1 MSKET
6 LRLVLV
12 KKTITKG
19 KNKFNTYFTIMKL
32 PEEPNGEA
40 IQHSVT
46 VKFRKDVDT
55 SSFGK
60 RGIITVDK
68 KEISAPT
75 LYQITKD
82 ENGNDVYP
90 TIWIRSYEDYCTTK
104 SNPIQQ
110 SMFVVEDE
118 EETQEVEFES

>member
-19 KNKFNTYFTIMKL
+19 KNKFNTYFTLMKL
-32 PEEPNGEA
+32 PEAQNGEA
-40 IQHSVT
+40 VQHSVT

-75 LYQITKD
+75 IYQITKN
-82 ENGNDVYP
+82 EKKHIIITCCRAGFTRHNG
-90 TIWIRSYEDYCTTK
+90 RTT
-104 SNPIQQ
+104 NC
-110 SMFVVEDE
+110 
-118 EETQEVEFES
+118 

>member
-32 PEEPNGEA
+32 PETQNGEA
-40 IQHSVT
+40 IQHSIT

-75 LYQITKD
+75 FYQITKD
-82 ENGNDVYP
+82 DNGNDVYP
-90 TIWIRSYEDYCTTK
+90 TIWIRSYEDYYSTK
-104 SNPIQQ
+104 SNPLQQ
-110 SMFVVEDE
+110 SMFVVDE
-118 EETQEVEFES
+118 EETEEVEFES

>member
-1 MSKET
+1 MQKET

-32 PEEPNGEA
+32 PETQNGEA
-40 IQHSVT
+40 VQHSIT

-75 LYQITKD
+75 FYQITKD
-82 ENGNDVYP
+82 DNGNDVYP
-90 TIWIRSYEDYCTTK
+90 TIWIRSYEDYYSTK
-104 SNPIQQ
+104 SNPLQQ
-110 SMFVVEDE
+110 SMFVVDE
-118 EETQEVEFES
+118 EETEEVEFES

>member
-1 MSKET
+1 MQKET

-32 PEEPNGEA
+32 PETQNGEA
-40 IQHSVT
+40 IQHSIT

-75 LYQITKD
+75 FYQITKD
-82 ENGNDVYP
+82 DNGNDVYP
-90 TIWIRSYEDYCTTK
+90 TIWIRSYEDYYSTK
-104 SNPIQQ
+104 SNPLQQ
-110 SMFVVEDE
+110 SMFVVDE
-118 EETQEVEFES
+118 EETEEVEFES

>member
-32 PEEPNGEA
+32 PETQNGEA
-40 IQHSVT
+40 IQHSIT
-46 VKFRKDVDT
+46 VKFRKDVDV
-55 SSFGK
+55 SAFGK

-75 LYQITKD
+75 FYQITKD
-82 ENGNDVYP
+82 DNGNDVYP
-90 TIWIRSYEDYCTTK
+90 TIWIRSYEDYYSTK
-104 SNPIQQ
+104 SNPLQQ
-110 SMFVVEDE
+110 SMFVVDE
-118 EETQEVEFES
+118 EETEEVEFES

>member
-19 KNKFNTYFTIMKL
+19 KNKFNTYFTLMKL
-32 PEEPNGEA
+32 PEAQNGEA

-75 LYQITKD
+75 IYQITKN
-82 ENGNDVYP
+82 ENGEDVYP
-90 TIWIRSYEDYCTTK
+90 TIWIRSYEDYCVTK
-104 SNPIQQ
+104 ANPIQQ
-110 SMFVVEDE
+110 SMFVVDE
-118 EETQEVEFES
+118 EETEEVEFES